1 MTTHGKTMEGRVA
14 IRKLAPAAP
23 ALATAAVGTVGRV
36 VAGKAAKE
44 AAKTAAK
51 KTFVDKVKDS
61 AAQQAGK
68 NLANAPKNLADSA
81 GEKIAEQNRQA
92 QASMEQRG
100 QQMAEKAKQGSQITT
115 GEPMDMSWQ
124 MLKAWSWAGGFEGL
138 DKKSIIEHA
147 KKTKTHVG
155 NRDIGHYHDRFNKRY
170 KQGQEMPK
178 GAEGLTPHD
187 LAMAYLDLIVDK
199 HPDLLSQMNEK
210 QRVPNKN
217 KPDNF
222 PGVTFPLL
230 TTDEPIESQVETD
243 KGQQHRGYHPV
254 FAVGHD
260 HDEKSDK
267 PKANILTVGDGNI
280 GANNRQTIPITHLSN
295 LYTHQHYPLF
305 TENEYHSDY
314 SGDSPPAGQRQGI
327 SQQQRNKNILQSQAD
342 KRHFEGDFME
352 PINFKQMQQEGLGRS
367 MKQKDAEQRVQAV
380 NPYAN
385 QSTNPLTA
393 ETGSRLRRD
402 YERHLAEQQ
411 SLQAEEEKEKE
422 VQPPMHLGN
431 GLYLWERNYYGGV
444 GYPPLPPEASALIQT
459 GEPMNLAWRM
469 LKGELQLPHQITEA
483 LRGDIQTLDRQ
494 HKMTDTNEGTLIE
507 NIHPDMENVVKLLAD
522 KHFEDM
528 PKTVERP
535 TVPIFHGLYH

>member
-1 MTTHGKTMEGRVA
+1 MRGRVA
-14 IRKLAPAAP
+14 IRKLEPVTTTA
-23 ALATAAVGTVGRV
+23 ALATAAAGTVGRV
-36 VAGKAAKE
+36 VAGKAAKG

-51 KTFVDKVKDS
+51 QTFVDKVKDS

-68 NLANAPKNLADSA
+68 NLANAPKNLAESA
-81 GEKIAEQNRQA
+81 GEKVAEQNRQA

-100 QQMAEKAKQGSQITT
+100 QQMAEKAKHGSQITT
-115 GEPMDMSWQ
+115 GVPMDMSWQ
-124 MLKAWSWAGGFEGL
+124 LLKAWSWAGGFEGL

-187 LAMAYLDLIVDK
+187 LAMAYMDLILQK

-210 QRVPNKN
+210 QRAPNKTH
-217 KPDNF
+217 PDNF
-222 PGVTFPLL
+222 PGLTFPLL
-230 TTDEPIESQVETD
+230 TTDEPIESQVESDRGEMHT
-243 KGQQHRGYHPV
+243 GYHPV

-260 HDEKSDK
+260 YDEKFDD
-267 PKANILTVGDGNI
+267 PKAHIVTVAGRNI
-280 GANNRQTIPITHLSN
+280 GAGNRQTIPITHVSN
-295 LYTHQHYPLF
+295 LFSHKHYPLF
-305 TENEYHSDY
+305 TEEEYHLDY
-314 SGDSPPAGQRQGI
+314 SGDSPPAGERQGI

-342 KRHFEGDFME
+342 KRHFGDFMQ
-352 PINFKQMQQEGLGRS
+352 PIDFEGMQEQGLGRS
-367 MKQKDAEQRVQAV
+367 MKEGDAKQRVQAV
-380 NPYAN
+380 SPYAN
-385 QSTNPLTA
+385 ESTNPLTA
-393 ETGSRLRRD
+393 QTGGRLRRD
-402 YERHLAEQQ
+402 YERHLAQQQ
-411 SLQAEEEKEKE
+411 SLQAEEEKKKE

-431 GLYLWERNYYGGV
+431 GLYLWEGNYYGGV

-469 LKGELQLPHQITEA
+469 LKGELQLPHQITDA
-483 LRGDIQTLDRQ
+483 LRSDLTTLDRA

-528 PKTVERP
+528 PKTIERP
-535 TVPIFHGLYH
+535 TVPLFHGQFH